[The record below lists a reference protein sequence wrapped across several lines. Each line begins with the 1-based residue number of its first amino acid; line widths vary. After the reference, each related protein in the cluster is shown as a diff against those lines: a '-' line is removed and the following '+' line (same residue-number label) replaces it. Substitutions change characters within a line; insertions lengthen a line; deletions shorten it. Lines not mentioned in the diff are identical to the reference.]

1 MEIIAWVWTQFQ
13 AGTFSHSFKLWGS
26 YSPVF
31 YSLDSFYRNVSQI
44 NAKSFLDDLLI
55 ILHQKTEKGK
65 TNTDPNPHKKKKI
78 FLIILI
84 LLLIIYIYIP

>member
-55 ILHQKTEKGK
+55 ISEKGK
-65 TNTDPNPHKKKKI
+65 TNTDPNPRQI
-78 FLIILI
+78 F
-84 LLLIIYIYIP
+84 IYLFIYPKR